1 MLLSWLW
8 PLSCSARNH
17 FHTVHIHILQ
27 SNRLHCWEK
36 SNFSW
41 LLLTYG
47 NFQDEIEFSDGGVNI
62 WKVHVYV
69 ISRWPARPPEAQAS
83 QRVKPPTLPFPD
95 HQTSHCLWLLAGPG
109 SALWACGPAQVCVLR
124 YFYFSYYLVSQDSG
138 NCLFAF
144 TVAFHDTFFISLCLW
159 RRNEIASSSSID

>member
-109 SALWACGPAQVCVLR
+109 SALWACGPAQVCVLFLLQLLSCFTR
-124 YFYFSYYLVSQDSG
+124 FWQLFICIHGCFSWHFFHIT
-138 NCLFAF
+138 LF
-144 TVAFHDTFFISLCLW
+144 VKKEWNSLK
-159 RRNEIASSSSID
+159 